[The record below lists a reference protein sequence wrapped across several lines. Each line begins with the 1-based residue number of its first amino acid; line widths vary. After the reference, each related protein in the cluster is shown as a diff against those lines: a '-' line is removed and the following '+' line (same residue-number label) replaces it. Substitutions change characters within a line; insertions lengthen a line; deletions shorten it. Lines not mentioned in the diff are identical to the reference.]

1 MVLLSCAFQQIK
13 GSGRFKERGLQNE
26 YQLEIMFE
34 NLHNT
39 GDDHWSAGSDVAPSQ
54 SSDNSAIDLDVED
67 DPDNSD
73 SEPEE
78 LTPTTEQN
86 KRDERVNVNNKG
98 KKPWDIGFRN
108 KWHYLCNR
116 VREQLHLLSL
126 LQGEKTNLIVPSR
139 ML

>member
-1 MVLLSCAFQQIK
+1 
-13 GSGRFKERGLQNE
+13 
-26 YQLEIMFE
+26 MFE

-39 GDDHWSAGSDVAPSQ
+39 EDDHWSAGSDVAPSQ

-98 KKPWDIGFRN
+98 KKSWDIGLRN

-139 ML
+139 VL